1 MVVVISKHTLFGQN
15 QSHEFS
21 TTLQLGT
28 SPGAVL
34 CTYLKGQ
41 VPEGLRYSAVGCCV
55 AVFITGCRIS
65 TNIMPLSE
73 GVGFL
78 KEVE

>member
-1 MVVVISKHTLFGQN
+1 MLVVISKHTLFGQN

-21 TTLQLGT
+21 TTLQLGI

-34 CTYLKGQ
+34 YKYLKGQ
-41 VPEGLRYSAVGCCV
+41 LAEGLRYSGVGFCV
-55 AVFITGCRIS
+55 AFFITGIRSS

-73 GVGFL
+73 DVGFL